1 VIFKWDPAK
10 AAVNVKKHGVDF
22 REAASVLEDMLSTTF
37 PDVGHSRSSA
47 PGGPPGASGDSMKKD
62 RKVPSPE
69 MLPEYDFASMKGGV
83 RGKYVRRLRSGSN
96 LVLLEPDVAEAF
108 PTDVAVNQALRA
120 AMKVA
125 SVVSKSRRL
134 PGTMRPRS
142 RITPRA
148 KHGARR

>member
-1 VIFKWDPAK
+1 
-10 AAVNVKKHGVDF
+10 
-22 REAASVLEDMLSTTF
+22 
-37 PDVGHSRSSA
+37 
-47 PGGPPGASGDSMKKD
+47 MKKD